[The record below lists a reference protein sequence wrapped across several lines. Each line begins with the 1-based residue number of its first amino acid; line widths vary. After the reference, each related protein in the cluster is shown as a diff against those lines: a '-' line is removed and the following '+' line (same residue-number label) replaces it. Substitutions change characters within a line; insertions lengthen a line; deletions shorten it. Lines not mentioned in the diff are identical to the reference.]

1 MTSRTDNRIPSGFPM
16 LDMLTGGGYPKG
28 SVTVIRLNGA
38 EYEAEI
44 VQDFMQRQALNYA
57 LPNNGKNLKTLL
69 ATLQMTQE
77 DACQS
82 ICYSR
87 YEKADTLMKASLA
100 IWGRDMNVPLPD
112 PGEFAA
118 FLAETIQENGIEA
131 LIVDAIDELI
141 PKKNGEERENIS
153 RMLVEDLTELAEE
166 HGIPVI
172 VTDYQGTWRA
182 YNQIHPD
189 IVELDLNS
197 DVNGT
202 VQCVYRENKN
212 NTTIENLYGIP
223 EHPGLE
229 LVRSVLASG
238 ETVPDFQTADQ
249 VSILAHWAATII
261 RQMELLLNTGQQ

>member
-1 MTSRTDNRIPSGFPM
+1 MINRTENRIPSGFPM
-16 LDMLTGGGYPKG
+16 LDMLAGGGYPKG
-28 SVTVIRLNGA
+28 SVAVIRLNGA
-38 EYEAEI
+38 EYEADI

-57 LPNNGKNLKTLL
+57 LPKNGKSLKTLL
-69 ATLQMTQE
+69 ATLQMTHE
-77 DACQS
+77 DTCKS
-82 ICYSR
+82 ICYGE
-87 YEKADTLMKASLA
+87 YEKADTLKKASLA
-100 IWGRDMNVPLPD
+100 IWGQDKNGPLPD

-118 FLAETIQENGIEA
+118 FLAETIQENGTEA

-141 PKKNGEERENIS
+141 PEDKEAGEDVS
-153 RMLVEDLTELAEE
+153 RMLVADLTEIAKE

-172 VTDYQGTWRA
+172 VTDYKGTWRA

-189 IVELDLNS
+189 IVELDLNY
-197 DVNGT
+197 DVNNT
-202 VQCVYRENKN
+202 VQCIYREKKN
-212 NTTIENLYGIP
+212 NTTIEDLYGIP

-229 LVRSVLASG
+229 LVRSVLTSG

>member
-1 MTSRTDNRIPSGFPM
+1 MINRTDNRIPTGFPM
-16 LDMLTGGGYPKG
+16 LDILIGGGYPKG
-28 SVTVIRLNGA
+28 SVTVVRLNGA
-38 EYEAEI
+38 EYEADI

-57 LPNNGKNLKTLL
+57 LPNNGKDLKTLL

-77 DACQS
+77 DTCQS

-100 IWGRDMNVPLPD
+100 IWGRDTNDPLPD

-118 FLAETIQENGIEA
+118 FLAETIQENGTEA

-141 PKKNGEERENIS
+141 PEDKEAGDNVS
-153 RMLVEDLTELAEE
+153 RMLLADLTELAEE

-182 YNQIHPD
+182 WSQIHPD
-189 IVELDLNS
+189 IVELDLNH

-202 VQCVYRENKN
+202 VQCIYRENKN

-249 VSILAHWAATII
+249 VSILAHYAATII
-261 RQMELLLNTGQQ
+261 RQMELLLNSGQQ